1 MDISIERRT
10 SDVPLVGSSD
20 AVIELAVSGRIDAET
35 GEELEHV
42 VAEELRR
49 GHHAIRLD
57 CSGVS
62 FLSSAG
68 IRILFNVHRAAKT
81 AGGVCLIGAASEPV
95 GRVLELTRLAPLL
108 RESQAGKGTPSPGG
122 TQPPPKTQPLTKPQ
136 AAGPVAAS
144 AVPNN
149 AADLRAGG
157 VLFVG
162 MESPGISGLKA
173 EISGASDDVL
183 LGRLSEATSRPVP
196 RHAFGLGLAALA
208 DDRPLPTIAGEML
221 AACGAVFHRSPQPF
235 AAVDYSLAE
244 GNLVPDVLLASG
256 LIWEGVPSGRAGFEP
271 ADDEPAV
278 RFDELATALL
288 DQSQAEC
295 LALVVVAEVHGL
307 VGAELIR
314 PLAEV
319 TPDDHPQTSDPAV
332 AARWL
337 SFSREPVHARHTALI
352 VGVVTRGRSAGT
364 LADFV
369 RPLGVKGPMGHA
381 HAVVFPLR
389 PLKRGAADLVS
400 TVDDLAASTPL
411 AVMHLLGDPQPV
423 LGSGQSELVRGS
435 CWFAP
440 LSVAGASVSAVKP
453 VPNRSEGTGP

>member
-10 SDVPLVGSSD
+10 SGAPLVGSSD
-20 AVIELAVSGRIDAET
+20 AVVELVVSGRIDAET

-57 CSGVS
+57 CSGVK

-81 AGGVCLIGAASEPV
+81 AGGLCLIGAASEPV

-108 RESQAGKGTPSPGG
+108 REPQAGKGTQPSGG
-122 TQPPPKTQPLTKPQ
+122 TQPPGKPQ
-136 AAGPVAAS
+136 SAGPIAAPT
-144 AVPNN
+144 VPSI
-149 AADLRAGG
+149 AADLRMGNI
-157 VLFVG
+157 LFIG
-162 MESPGISGLKA
+162 MQSPGTSGLQA
-173 EISGASDDVL
+173 EICGAADDVL
-183 LGRLSEATSRPVP
+183 LGRIPQATSRPVP

-208 DDRPLPTIAGEML
+208 DDRPLSAIAGEML

-235 AAVDYSLAE
+235 AAIDYSLAE
-244 GNLVPDVLLASG
+244 GNLVPDVQLASG
-256 LIWEGVPSGRAGFEP
+256 LVWEGLPSGRAGFEP
-271 ADDEPAV
+271 ADEEPAV
-278 RFDELATALL
+278 QLDELATAVLE
-288 DQSQAEC
+288 QSKAEC
-295 LALVVVAEVHGL
+295 VAMVIVAEVHGL
-307 VGAELIR
+307 VGVELIR
-314 PLAEV
+314 PLGEA
-319 TPDDHPQTSDPAV
+319 TGDDHPQTSDPAV

-352 VGVVTRGRSAGT
+352 VGVVTRGRPAGP
-364 LADFV
+364 LAEFV
-369 RPLGVKGPMGHA
+369 RPLGVNGPLGHA
-381 HAVVFPLR
+381 HAAIFPLR
-389 PLKRGAADLVS
+389 PLKRGGADLVT

-423 LGSGQSELVRGS
+423 LGSGQSELVRGC

-440 LSVAGASVSAVKP
+440 LSVAGPKRAGGA
-453 VPNRSEGTGP
+453 GQ